1 MTPKDT
7 IYNGAD
13 EKTRAFSAK
22 LIPTKKAIIGLK
34 TPFVESV
41 AKDIAAGKYG
51 DVRIVVGSLSD
62 DVYEELLIKSFVVAK
77 LKTDDETKRA
87 DVRKSLPQLTTG
99 RIAICSSQG
108 ASSSGKTAKN
118 GLII

>member
-41 AKDIAAGKYG
+41 AKDIAAGNTAMY
-51 DVRIVVGSLSD
+51 
-62 DVYEELLIKSFVVAK
+62 
-77 LKTDDETKRA
+77 
-87 DVRKSLPQLTTG
+87 
-99 RIAICSSQG
+99 
-108 ASSSGKTAKN
+108 ASSSVHFPMTCTKN
-118 GLII
+118 F

>member
-41 AKDIAAGKYG
+41 AKDIAAGEI
-51 DVRIVVGSLSD
+51 RRCTHRRR
-62 DVYEELLIKSFVVAK
+62 FAF
-77 LKTDDETKRA
+77 R
-87 DVRKSLPQLTTG
+87 
-99 RIAICSSQG
+99 
-108 ASSSGKTAKN
+108 
-118 GLII
+118 

>member
-34 TPFVESV
+34 TPFVK
-41 AKDIAAGKYG
+41 A
-51 DVRIVVGSLSD
+51 
-62 DVYEELLIKSFVVAK
+62 
-77 LKTDDETKRA
+77 
-87 DVRKSLPQLTTG
+87 
-99 RIAICSSQG
+99 SQKISRRG
-108 ASSSGKTAKN
+108 NTAMYASSSVRFPMTCTKN
-118 GLII
+118 F

>member
-62 DVYEELLIKSFVVAK
+62 DVYEELLIKVSSLQS
-77 LKTDDETKRA
+77 LKPTTKR
-87 DVRKSLPQLTTG
+87 KG
-99 RIAICSSQG
+99 RM
-108 ASSSGKTAKN
+108 
-118 GLII
+118 